1 MKNSSLLRWAAM
13 FAVALAV
20 KLLADALPDAA
31 VASAFT
37 RPAAWFAALYWNA
50 DFDAETVTLFRSGVT
65 LAVVRA
71 CSATDFFSIVFAL
84 LAFLLPVRGITLR
97 CLVALLAAWAV
108 AVLSNAVRLALLMA
122 IDGHFPAAEIPVVH
136 MAVGMAVFLTVFGLL
151 WYNLQPSGEKKHAK

>member
-84 LAFLLPVRGITLR
+84 LAFLLPVRGIALR
-97 CLVALLAAWAV
+97 CLVALLAAW
-108 AVLSNAVRLALLMA
+108 
-122 IDGHFPAAEIPVVH
+122 F
-136 MAVGMAVFLTVFGLL
+136 
-151 WYNLQPSGEKKHAK
+151 